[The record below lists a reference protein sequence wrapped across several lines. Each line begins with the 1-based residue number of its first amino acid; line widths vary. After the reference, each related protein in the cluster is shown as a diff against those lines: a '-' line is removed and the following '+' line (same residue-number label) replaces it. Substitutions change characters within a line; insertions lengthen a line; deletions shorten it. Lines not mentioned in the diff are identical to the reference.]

1 MRSCETCLRGHNRN
15 LQYGSP
21 CHRCG
26 DDLNLYLPLRYKDEE
41 EEPLTLDKWKL
52 EVVKEIQRKDRS
64 DPIVESVREKLLT
77 RSKSGIEKYGTRLDR
92 KDLKTVDW
100 LIHAQEEALDLANYL
115 EILIQDARSKSD

>member
-1 MRSCETCLRGHNRN
+1 MKSCETCLRGPDRN

-26 DDLNLYLPLRYKDEE
+26 DDLNLYLPLRYS
-41 EEPLTLDKWKL
+41 
-52 EVVKEIQRKDRS
+52 VVNEFTKIEDNIPPIDVLIEN
-64 DPIVESVREKLLT
+64 DTIVESVREKLLT
-77 RSKSGIEKYGTRLDR
+77 RSKAGIEKYRTRLDR

-115 EILIQDARSKSD
+115 EVLIQDARSK

>member
-1 MRSCETCLRGHNRN
+1 MKSCETCLRGPDIN

-21 CHRCG
+21 CNRCG
-26 DDLNLYLPLRYKDEE
+26 DDLNLYLPLRYKDEALELQKLDE
-41 EEPLTLDKWKL
+41 EFEK
-52 EVVKEIQRKDRS
+52 QF

-77 RSKSGIEKYGTRLDR
+77 RSKAGIEKYGTRLDR
-92 KDLKTVDW
+92 KDLNTIDW